1 LTKHFGNQIPE
12 TIIEPGRGM
21 VGNAG
26 LIEAEVVLVSK
37 KSADADEVRW
47 VYLDIGKFGG
57 LAETMDESIRYPIR
71 TTRDGDRTE
80 PCVIAGLST
89 EATAMNDPI
98 LAGYVFNP
106 SARTIDFSAVPGF
119 SFSRLFGIEHK
130 PSGQFLYL
138 AATPELTPT
147 INGAVLTLDPTI
159 DLTGM
164 AANDPLSFRYD
175 PLPGIQTGDANGALA
190 VGGVAAPVAANPA
203 RKFIEI
209 TNTGRRGET
218 APEPGTS
225 RRANW

>member
-1 LTKHFGNQIPE
+1 
-12 TIIEPGRGM
+12 
-21 VGNAG
+21 
-26 LIEAEVVLVSK
+26 
-37 KSADADEVRW
+37 
-47 VYLDIGKFGG
+47 
-57 LAETMDESIRYPIR
+57 
-71 TTRDGDRTE
+71 
-80 PCVIAGLST
+80 
-89 EATAMNDPI
+89 MNDPI

-209 TNTGRRGET
+209 TNTGPNPLTYRWGAAAT
-218 APEPGTS
+218 ATIGHILGAGQTVRYGRDGGVPVGALNLFSTGGTTFFVTTG
-225 RRANW
+225 